1 MNPGT
6 QDWTPTILGGNNRRP
21 SKASMNQAARDGK
34 IETEKKYGAGGNKKG
49 SDANMAK
56 LDAETE
62 DFHHKKVSTSMA
74 QDIQK
79 ARLSKKMTQAQLAQ
93 RINEKPQII
102 NDYEAGRA
110 IPNQQIIG
118 KIERALGVKLR
129 GKKK

>member
-1 MNPGT
+1 
-6 QDWTPTILGGNNRRP
+6 
-21 SKASMNQAARDGK
+21 
-34 IETEKKYGAGGNKKG
+34 
-49 SDANMAK
+49 MAK

-110 IPNQQIIG
+110 IPNQQVSHRARG
-118 KIERALGVKLR
+118 PALGCGSLCEY
-129 GKKK
+129 